1 MAIQKLF
8 TSLSKSAHSATHVGE
23 VGRIWY
29 DDTTGFRI
37 GNGVTPGGQAAT
49 VAVTNANIGDL
60 VITGATI
67 STLNTNEDLNL
78 VSNGTGNV
86 NVKGAFNTSTTG
98 GRTIIE
104 TLQNGTVN
112 FYVPTIG
119 YDSAID
125 IIGSADG
132 SIVAPQNTGVLLH
145 LTGQDS
151 LPARIYNDSVN
162 NYAAFIG
169 RRYNGTASAP
179 TQVLAGNII
188 ARVLHLMAPQVG
200 PASVLP
206 AWTLWH

>member
-8 TSLSKSAHSATHVGE
+8 TSLSKAGNTNAYVGE
-23 VGRIWY
+23 KGRIWY
-29 DDTTGFRI
+29 DPVKGFRI
-37 GNGVTPGGQAAT
+37 SDGVTPGGQAAA

-67 STLNTNEDLNL
+67 STANTNEDLNL
-78 VSNGTGNV
+78 DTNGTGNV
-86 NVKGAFNTSTTG
+86 NILGAFNALTTS

-104 TLQNGTVN
+104 TLQNGTLN

-132 SIVAPQNTGVLLH
+132 TLQAPQNTGVLLH

-169 RRYNGTASAP
+169 RRYNGD
-179 TQVLAGNII
+179 
-188 ARVLHLMAPQVG
+188 RK
-200 PASVLP
+200 SVV
-206 AWTLWH
+206 